1 MTAIVTL
8 IPAYK
13 TEYLGDLFSGLISQK
28 MKDFKVILS
37 DDSPDGEVTEKIRK
51 GFYGN
56 ISEKINLLV
65 VRGPCQGAHKNTQY
79 LIREWGK
86 TAPFVHIHL
95 DDDIIYPDFYRA
107 HLQLNLY
114 HKFSASASLR
124 WVTNIN
130 GQPDQEF
137 PLPEFLLKNINH
149 IIKLT
154 SFEIFNSTIPSCTNW
169 IGEFTNMIFDSNI
182 ANLYLDLKIADFSYY
197 GLNDIGLLLDGSRL
211 APVGIIRDHLSGFR
225 RHPNQSTAQ
234 INSHGIKCGHLAWC
248 ALAFASLKEC
258 RISPEFAMHSIKIA
272 INRAHRLYHA
282 DESIQK
288 FLNLDKNEN
297 FDIEKSSIYFHS
309 IWNDFLKSNNDSSF
323 S

>member
-79 LIREWGK
+79 LIRGWGK
-86 TAPFVHIHL
+86 IAPFIHIHL

-107 HLQLNLY
+107 HLQLNSLE
-114 HKFSASASLR
+114 KFSATASLR
-124 WVTNIN
+124 WVTDIN

-137 PLPEFLLKNINH
+137 PLPEFLYKNNNH
-149 IIKLT
+149 ITKLT
-154 SFEIFNSTIPSCTNW
+154 SIELFNSTIPNCTNW
-169 IGEFTNMIFDSNI
+169 IGEFSNMIFNSNI

-197 GLNDIGLLLDGSRL
+197 GLNDIGLILDGSRL

-225 RHPNQSTAQ
+225 RHPKQSTAQ

-248 ALAFASLKEC
+248 ALAFASLKEG
-258 RISPEFAMHSIKIA
+258 RISSEIAIQSIKIA
-272 INRAHRLYHA
+272 LNRTKRLYHA
-282 DESIQK
+282 DKSIQK
-288 FLNLDKNEN
+288 FLTFDQDENINL
-297 FDIEKSSIYFHS
+297 EKLSIDFQML
-309 IWNDFLKSNNDSSF
+309 WNDYLIDNIY
-323 S
+323 